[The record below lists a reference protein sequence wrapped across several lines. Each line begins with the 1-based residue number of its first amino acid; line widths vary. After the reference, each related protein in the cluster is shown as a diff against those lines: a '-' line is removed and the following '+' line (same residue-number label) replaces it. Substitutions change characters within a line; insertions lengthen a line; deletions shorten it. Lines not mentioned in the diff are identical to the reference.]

1 MADRPPAPPPPPA
14 EAGPPARPGMVTAAA
29 VLFFIGGG
37 LQILFGLFALLAS
50 TVAAFLLIVAIV
62 VLALGALQIYVGTQI
77 LQLREQGRSI
87 GIVLA
92 AVSGFFN
99 LLFLFKRPAG
109 GVIGL
114 AIDAFIVYALVTNSG
129 AFTP

>member
-1 MADRPPAPPPPPA
+1 MADRPPSPPPPP

-29 VLFFIGGG
+29 ALFFVGGG

-50 TVAAFLLIVAIV
+50 AVAAFLLIVAIV
-62 VLALGALQIYVGTQI
+62 ILALGALEIYVGTQI
-77 LQLREQGRSI
+77 LELHERGRSI

-92 AVSGFFN
+92 AVSAFFN
-99 LLFLFKRPAG
+99 LLFLFKRPFS

-114 AIDAFIVYALVTNSG
+114 AIDAFIVYALVTNAE